1 MITTV
6 YTRRAVLKLLGG
18 AFTVAAPVFAQSAQS
33 FLMSTRPIPR
43 TGEALPIVGVGTWQT
58 FDVGPAAPERTE
70 LKAVLRLLA
79 SHGGSVI
86 DSSPMYGEAER
97 VVGDLTEELGV
108 RARLFLATK
117 VWTSG
122 RDQGIRQ
129 MEQSFRL
136 LRTKRVD
143 LVQVHNLLDVETHAG
158 TLKDWKAAG
167 RIRYTG
173 ITHYNAGAYR
183 QLEHLVKSKEFDFVQ
198 LNFSMAEREA
208 EDRLLQACADSGT
221 AVIVNRPFAGA
232 ELFGRVKG
240 KALPP
245 WAAEFDCESWGQY
258 FLKWILGHRAVTC
271 VIPGTRRTTHLLDNV
286 QAGTGRLPDAAM
298 RKRMLVYLQS

>member
-1 MITTV
+1 MV
-6 YTRRAVLKLLGG
+6 YSRRAVLKLLGG
-18 AFTVAAPVFAQSAQS
+18 AVTLAAPSFAQSAQS
-33 FLMSTRPIPR
+33 FTMSTRPIPR
-43 TGEALPIVGVGTWQT
+43 TGEALPVVGVGTWQT
-58 FDVGPAAPERTE
+58 FDVAPSAPERTE

-97 VVGDLTEELGV
+97 VVGDLTDELGL
-108 RARLFLATK
+108 RSSLFFATK

-122 RDQGIRQ
+122 REQGIRQ
-129 MEQSFRL
+129 MEASFRL
-136 LRTKRVD
+136 MKTKRMD
-143 LVQVHNLLDVETHAG
+143 LMQVHNLLDVETHAK
-158 TLKDWKAAG
+158 TLEDWKAAG

-173 ITHYNAGAYR
+173 ITHYNAGAYG
-183 QLEHLVKSKEFDFVQ
+183 QLERLVKTKAFDFVQ

-208 EDRLLQACADSGT
+208 EDRLLQVCADSGT

-245 WAAEFDCESWGQY
+245 WAAEFDCASWGSF
-258 FLKWILGHRAVTC
+258 FLKWILGHGAVTC
-271 VIPGTRRTTHLLDNV
+271 VIPGTRRTTHLLDNI

-298 RKRMLVYLQS
+298 RKRMLAHLQT